1 MKNILIFM
9 LLIGI
14 SSCTGVAHA
23 DEVKRVT
30 SINTASEK
38 KLKTSQ
44 YEAVIAK
51 LSAKDVKQKD
61 INPLQYG
68 LLLTPNSSNA
78 VSPH

>member
-1 MKNILIFM
+1 
-9 LLIGI
+9 
-14 SSCTGVAHA
+14 
-23 DEVKRVT
+23 
-30 SINTASEK
+30 
-38 KLKTSQ
+38 LKTSQ